1 MLIIA
6 HLHEGFTYVKVFAFH
21 NAIGLRVIRGDLDV
35 MDAIFLRQVTHCSHK
50 CGAIIS
56 NNLGHSTPS
65 AKDILKYKVPE
76 SLLIFLLKRVP
87 LGPGQQGTVGLN
99 KIAKLVDSWH
109 DHCVNM
115 NLPEKCGNV
124 GNSGWKVKMMGL
136 VSLARVAC

>member
-6 HLHEGFTYVKVFAFH
+6 HLHEGFTYVEVFAFH

-35 MDAIFLRQVTHCSHK
+35 MDAIFIRQVTRCSHK

-76 SLLIFLLKRVP
+76 SSRFPSEEGATQARMT
-87 LGPGQQGTVGLN
+87 GR
-99 KIAKLVDSWH
+99 SR
-109 DHCVNM
+109 
-115 NLPEKCGNV
+115 PE
-124 GNSGWKVKMMGL
+124 
-136 VSLARVAC
+136 